1 MGKKRKLQ
9 QFAEVKTFDHFF
21 ERDYHALMREGF
33 PLKGKWNSDFFKN
46 DHPIIVELGC
56 GKGEY
61 TVGLAQMFPE
71 NNYVGIDRKGARMW
85 RGAKISLTE
94 HIDNVAFIRG
104 QVQHI
109 EHYFAPAEVS
119 QIWITFPDPQLQS
132 PRIRKRLTH
141 PTLLEHYSHVLS
153 ENHLIHLKTDNNAFF
168 EYTLEVIDQQR
179 YQLLFHSYDLYNDPI
194 ENIGNEL
201 RSIQTFYEKMWLKEG
216 KTIKYLRFRMNEF
229 M

>member
-9 QFAEVKTFDHFF
+9 QFAEVKTFNNFF
-21 ERDYHALMREGF
+21 ELDYHALMQEGF

-71 NNYVGIDRKGARMW
+71 NNYIGIDRKSARMW

-94 HIDNVAFIRG
+94 HVDNVAFIRG
-104 QVQHI
+104 QAQHI
-109 EHYFAPAEVS
+109 EHYFAPEEVS

-141 PTLLEHYSHVLS
+141 PVLLEYYRHVLS
-153 ENHLIHLKTDNNAFF
+153 ENHLIHLKTDNDDFF
-168 EYTLEVIDQQR
+168 EYTLNVIAEQHH
-179 YQLLFHSYDLYNDPI
+179 QLLCHSHDLYNDPN
-194 ENIGNEL
+194 ENIGNEP

-216 KTIKYLRFRMNEF
+216 KTIKYLRFRIHQ
-229 M
+229 